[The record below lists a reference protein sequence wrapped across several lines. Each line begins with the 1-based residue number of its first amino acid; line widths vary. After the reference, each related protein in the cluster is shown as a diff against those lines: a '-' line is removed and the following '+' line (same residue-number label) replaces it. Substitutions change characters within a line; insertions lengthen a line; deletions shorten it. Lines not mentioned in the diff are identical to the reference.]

1 MSALKIHNISKNKH
15 IIKNILKVPS
25 HEDDFE
31 HNIPSSSSSFIRNR
45 LFQPKVKHLK
55 NSASAILNMHLIN
68 NNINNHS
75 FSDIKH
81 KTHRNLNKVLRNE
94 KQIKKQIISLI
105 KTNNSVS
112 EFKKV
117 NNEYYSLPLVERP
130 NHKRKSERSNSNHSK
145 DSHIQSMKLKG
156 GTPGGITH
164 QRNNNSFVASSSSS
178 SYVKGNSSFKVN
190 SSSSSST
197 TSNPINIINQIQYRN
212 ARQHNRYSSHYS
224 KAQSVS
230 FDKRD
235 KSHLSY
241 VNFSNNNN
249 NSNSNNSNSNS
260 NSNNTS
266 LSPLIKGKRNNK
278 PNNHSSHSHS
288 LNNNRKSAYIS
299 CSDNNKYKS
308 TLLKYSCK
316 SKAGHNI
323 TGAIKINQDNYLA
336 KNRIFSYT
344 NFSIFAV
351 FDGHGIN
358 GHCVSQFLKEHFSTF
373 FTTKDSFI
381 TPIPQ
386 QQQHDQLF
394 TEKHIH
400 DKLTNTNFIKQMCST
415 ADERLRKQK
424 FDSKLSGSTGVFVVH
439 IEDKLICYNI
449 GDSRAIYI
457 NSNYEPIQ
465 ITRDHKPNIP
475 EEQKRILN
483 AGGRVAKIQHIANIG
498 PYRVW
503 LKKEDVPGLA
513 MSRSFGD
520 FIAKSVGVINEPEV
534 FEIGIAECKVK
545 AVIIASDGLWE
556 FLSNDTITDIVI
568 PFIVNK
574 DCNGATKKLV
584 DEAFKAW
591 TKDGGVVCDDITI
604 IVLMFDV
611 QE

>member
-1 MSALKIHNISKNKH
+1 MSALKMHNISKNKH

-31 HNIPSSSSSFIRNR
+31 HNNIPPSSSSFIRNR

-117 NNEYYSLPLVERP
+117 NNEYYSLPIVERP
-130 NHKRKSERSNSNHSK
+130 NHKRKSERSNNNHSK
-145 DSHIQSMKLKG
+145 DSHIQNMKLKG

-164 QRNNNSFVASSSSS
+164 QRNNNSFISSSSSS

-190 SSSSSST
+190 SSSSTSS
-197 TSNPINIINQIQYRN
+197 NAINIINQNVIQYRN
-212 ARQHNRYSSHYS
+212 ARQHNKYASHYS

-249 NSNSNNSNSNS
+249 NSNSS

-278 PNNHSSHSHS
+278 PNNHNNHSHS
-288 LNNNRKSAYIS
+288 LNINNKSAYIS
-299 CSDNNKYKS
+299 CSDNNNNKYKS

-323 TGAIKINQDNYLA
+323 TGAIKINQDNWLA
-336 KNRIFSYT
+336 KNRIFGYT

-373 FTTKDSFI
+373 FTTKDSFF

-386 QQQHDQLF
+386 QQQHDTLF
-394 TEKHIH
+394 NEKHIH

-415 ADERLRKQK
+415 ADDRLRRQK
-424 FDSKLSGSTGVFVVH
+424 FDSKLSGSTGVFIVH

-465 ITRDHKPNIP
+465 ITRDHKPNLP

-534 FEIGIAECKVK
+534 FEIGIAEYKVK

-556 FLSNDTITDIVI
+556 FVSNDTIADIVV

-604 IVLMFDV
+604 IVVMFDI

>member
-249 NSNSNNSNSNS
+249 NSNSNS

-394 TEKHIH
+394 NEKHIH

>member
-190 SSSSSST
+190 SSSSST

-249 NSNSNNSNSNS
+249 NSNSNNSNS